1 MNESDWQ
8 HQAQAFISD
17 HWPGPDRLAHPSA
30 YQLAS
35 ARWYEALGAAGWS
48 TPHWPAEN
56 IGAATNQPSW
66 PKQRLYK
73 WQMFCHQARTPPI
86 NTLAMSLIAP
96 LVTTYGNKHQR
107 EVLLSEIAAF
117 DAHWCL
123 ALLEPVNAAT
133 AQPTRLHV
141 TPGGTYLQG
150 EKRALAD
157 GLLMSTELPKDGL
170 WPSRMLC
177 IALDEAQ
184 CWRAC
189 LLPAD
194 RAGIQLRPV
203 ANARGR
209 WFHIVLDEVIVAPNE
224 ILALSGDALL
234 AALAQ
239 PEKLS
244 ESVLPEASSFGL
256 AEQLRSL
263 RRALTA
269 NTHEDTDTLLT
280 QLYEA
285 EVSLQSLRALE
296 RRALTSATP
305 PLATPLPMPMLSL
318 KAQELGQQIGALQL
332 ASFGYYALPDASALR
347 EHNEGPIHPRGDAS
361 GEMAKLTSQALIGLA
376 TSHYG
381 WNPRD
386 LLAREWLGL
395 GENPQ
400 AAEESSRQHERGR

>member
-8 HQAQAFISD
+8 HQAQAFIAD
-17 HWPGPDRLAHPSA
+17 HWPGPERLAHPSA

-35 ARWYEALGAAGWS
+35 ARWYEALGVAGWS
-48 TPHWPAEN
+48 TPHWPAESS
-56 IGAATNQPSW
+56 GAATSQLSW
-66 PKQRLYK
+66 PKQRLYQ

-96 LVTTYGNKHQR
+96 LVMTHGSEHQR
-107 EVLLSEIAAF
+107 EVLLPEIAAF

-123 ALLEPVNAAT
+123 GLLEPVNAPT
-133 AQPTRLHV
+133 AQPTRLHE
-141 TPGGTYLQG
+141 TPAGTYLQG

-184 CWRAC
+184 QWRAC

-194 RAGIQLRPV
+194 RGGIKLRPV

-209 WFHIVLDEVIVAPNE
+209 WFHVVLDEVSVAPDE
-224 ILALSGDALL
+224 ILSLSGDALL

-239 PEKLS
+239 PETLS
-244 ESVLPEASSFGL
+244 QSMLPEASSFGL
-256 AEQLRSL
+256 AEQLRLL
-263 RRALTA
+263 RRELTA
-269 NTHEDTDTLLT
+269 TKHEDTDTLLT

-285 EVSLQSLRALE
+285 EVALQSLRALE
-296 RRALTSATP
+296 SRALAPATP

-332 ASFGYYALPDASALR
+332 ASFGYYALPDARALR

-361 GEMAKLTSQALIGLA
+361 GETAMLTSQALSALA

-386 LLAREWLGL
+386 ILARQWLGL

-400 AAEESSRQHERGR
+400 AAEEPSRQS

>member
-1 MNESDWQ
+1 MNEPDWQ
-8 HQAQAFISD
+8 HEAQAFIAD

-35 ARWYEALGAAGWS
+35 ARWYEGLGAAGWS
-48 TPHWPAEN
+48 TPHWPAG
-56 IGAATNQPSW
+56 IGGTAASRLSW
-66 PKQRLYK
+66 PKQRLYR
-73 WQMFCHQARTPPI
+73 WQMLCHQARTPPI

-96 LVTTYGNKHQR
+96 LVMTHASERQR
-107 EVLLSEIAAF
+107 EVLLPEIAAF

-123 ALLEPVNAAT
+123 GLLEPVNAAT
-133 AQPTRLHV
+133 AEPTRLRI
-141 TPGGTYLQG
+141 TPAKTYLQG

-157 GLLMSTELPKDGL
+157 GLLMSTELPEDSL

-177 IALDEAQ
+177 IALDDAQ
-184 CWRAC
+184 QWQAC
-189 LLPAD
+189 LLPTD

-203 ANARGR
+203 PNARGR
-209 WFHIVLDEVIVAPNE
+209 WFHVLLDEVVVAPDE
-224 ILALSGDALL
+224 MLLLRGEALL
-234 AALAQ
+234 ATLAQ
-239 PEKLS
+239 PETLS
-244 ESVLPEASSFGL
+244 ESVLPEANSFGL
-256 AEQLRSL
+256 AEQLRLL
-263 RRALTA
+263 RKELMV

-285 EVSLQSLRALE
+285 EVALQSLRALE
-296 RRALTSATP
+296 NRALAPLMP

-332 ASFGYYALPDASALR
+332 ASFGYYALPDVSTLR

-361 GEMAKLTSQALIGLA
+361 GETAMLTSQALSALA

-386 LLAREWLGL
+386 VLARQWLGL
-395 GENPQ
+395 GETP
-400 AAEESSRQHERGR
+400 

>member
-1 MNESDWQ
+1 MNEADWQ
-8 HQAQAFISD
+8 HEAQAFIAD

-35 ARWYEALGAAGWS
+35 ARWYEGLGAAGWS
-48 TPHWPAEN
+48 TPHWPAG
-56 IGAATNQPSW
+56 IGGTAASRLSW
-66 PKQRLYK
+66 PKQRLYR
-73 WQMFCHQARTPPI
+73 WQMLCHQARTPSI

-96 LVTTYGNKHQR
+96 LVMTHGSERQR
-107 EVLLSEIAAF
+107 EVLLPEIAAF

-123 ALLEPVNAAT
+123 GLLEPVNAAT
-133 AQPTRLHV
+133 AEPTRLRI
-141 TPGGTYLQG
+141 TPAKTYLQG

-157 GLLMSTELPKDGL
+157 GLLMSTELPEDGL

-177 IALDEAQ
+177 IALDDAQ
-184 CWRAC
+184 QWRAC
-189 LLPAD
+189 LLPTD

-203 ANARGR
+203 PNARGR
-209 WFHIVLDEVIVAPNE
+209 WFHVLLDEVVVAPDE
-224 ILALSGDALL
+224 MLLLRGEALL

-239 PEKLS
+239 PETLS
-244 ESVLPEASSFGL
+244 ESVLPEANSFGL
-256 AEQLRSL
+256 AEQLRLL
-263 RRALTA
+263 RKELMV

-285 EVSLQSLRALE
+285 EVALQSLRALE
-296 RRALTSATP
+296 NRALAPLMP

-332 ASFGYYALPDASALR
+332 ASFGYYALPDVSALR

-361 GEMAKLTSQALIGLA
+361 GETAMLTSQALSALA

-386 LLAREWLGL
+386 VLARQWLGL
-395 GENPQ
+395 GETP
-400 AAEESSRQHERGR
+400 